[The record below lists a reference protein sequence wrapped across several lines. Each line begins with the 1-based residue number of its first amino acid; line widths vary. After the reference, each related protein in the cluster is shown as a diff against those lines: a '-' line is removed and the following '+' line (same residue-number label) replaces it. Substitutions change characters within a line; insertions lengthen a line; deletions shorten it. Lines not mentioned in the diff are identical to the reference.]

1 MGRYGAIYAY
11 LALYIFFATFC
22 PERILAREVPQRRQN
37 NFRPTL
43 LDCLP
48 RIQQPIKKK
57 RVIPG
62 GQMTR
67 KVFLPI
73 VMPDPLYRLLKR
85 VRHGTGQEVS
95 DRPTID
101 IRGERNIEW
110 AFLSGEIP
118 TGPGDALEF
127 GCEQGYMSLVA
138 AQRGFHVLANDLEP
152 QSFCWTH
159 PGVDFVHGDFLQLQL
174 QDDSFDL
181 IINCSSIE
189 HVGVA
194 GRYGITE
201 SDADDDGDLE
211 VIEKI
216 VRVLKPGGKF
226 LMTGPCGKD
235 AVLKPWCRVYG
246 ERRLPRLLQGLKV
259 EREFF
264 WRKNEANQWTE
275 CDRETALSFEPR
287 NHPTDPHSC
296 AYNLGCFALRK

>member
-1 MGRYGAIYAY
+1 MTEVACVGGVGRSDLPDSYEESRGQ
-11 LALYIFFATFC
+11 
-22 PERILAREVPQRRQN
+22 VN
-37 NFRPTL
+37 NRP
-43 LDCLP
+43 P
-48 RIQQPIKKK
+48 RVVVVDDDTSMQH
-57 RVIPG
+57 
-62 GQMTR
+62 M
-67 KVFLPI
+67 
-73 VMPDPLYRLLKR
+73 
-85 VRHGTGQEVS
+85 
-95 DRPTID
+95 
-101 IRGERNIEW
+101 
-110 AFLSGEIP
+110 
-118 TGPGDALEF
+118 
-127 GCEQGYMSLVA
+127 
-138 AQRGFHVLANDLEP
+138 LANYLEP
-152 QSFCWTH
+152 QSFYWTH

-235 AVLKPWCRVYG
+235 AVLNPWCRVYG

-275 CDRETALSFEPR
+275 CDRENALSFAPT